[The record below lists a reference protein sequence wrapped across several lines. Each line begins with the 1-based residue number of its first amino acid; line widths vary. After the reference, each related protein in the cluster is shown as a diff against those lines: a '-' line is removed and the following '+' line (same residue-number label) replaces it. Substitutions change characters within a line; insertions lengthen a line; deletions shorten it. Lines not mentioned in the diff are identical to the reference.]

1 MMNLFSTTVPQSSRE
16 LSLEEVATIA
26 EPPGCPITAWVVSMS
41 EELRRAL
48 YSSGSLTSLDLE
60 AFLPEIVG
68 TSEIITDIVRKNM
81 YKKLPARAQGYS
93 WKLVFS
99 TSQNGFSL
107 NSLYRKMSD
116 VETPVMLFIQDTHQ
130 NVFGAVVSGSL
141 HVSELYYGTGES
153 FLFSFH
159 PEFQVFPWTGEN
171 TFFVRG
177 NNESLIVG
185 GGDGNF
191 GLWLDGDLYQGRTQP
206 CKTYNNPQL
215 TDSEDFIIKS
225 VECWCFE

>member
-1 MMNLFSTTVPQSSRE
+1 
-16 LSLEEVATIA
+16 
-26 EPPGCPITAWVVSMS
+26 MS

-48 YSSGSLTSLDLE
+48 YSSSSLTSLDLE
-60 AFLPEIVG
+60 AFLPEVVG
-68 TSEIITDIVRKNM
+68 TSEIITDNVRKSM
-81 YKKLPARAQGYS
+81 YKKLPARAQGYA

-99 TSQNGFSL
+99 TSQHGFSL
-107 NSLYRKMSD
+107 NSLYRKMND
-116 VETPVMLFIQDTHQ
+116 VDSPIMLFIQDTKQ
-130 NVFGAVVSGSL
+130 NTFGAVVSCSL

-153 FLFSFH
+153 FLFTFQ
-159 PEFQVFPWTGEN
+159 PEFQVFSWTGEN
-171 TFFVRG
+171 TFFVKG

-206 CKTYNNPQL
+206 CKTFNNPQL
-215 TDSEDFIIKS
+215 TDSEDFIIKA

>member
-1 MMNLFSTTVPQSSRE
+1 MNVQ
-16 LSLEEVATIA
+16 
-26 EPPGCPITAWVVSMS
+26 VVSMS

-60 AFLPEIVG
+60 VFLPDVNG
-68 TSEIITDIVRKNM
+68 TTEIITDHVRKSM

-116 VETPVMLFIQDTHQ
+116 VDSPIMLFIQDTHQ
-130 NVFGAVVSGSL
+130 NVFGAVLSCSL
-141 HVSELYYGTGES
+141 RVSELFYGTGES

-171 TFFVRG
+171 NFFVKG
-177 NNESLIVG
+177 NNESLVVG

-206 CKTYNNPQL
+206 CKTFDNPQL
-215 TDSEDFIIKS
+215 TDTEDFIIKT